1 MIKTINIQEFL
12 YSDIYENGLEDRIKE
27 NYKKL
32 KKYYEEQ
39 DKIKN
44 QQEQIIKEE
53 E

>member
-1 MIKTINIQEFL
+1 ML
-12 YSDIYENGLEDRIKE
+12 E

-39 DKIKN
+39 DKIKD